1 MTRETAV
8 YLSFSILL
16 SISLCLLTNISPFLN
31 QDTLS
36 KEVFNL
42 TEVFRSVSDLNK
54 EFLFKWGPIMLI
66 YSSKLLLLFKCRNF
80 TRGALFAKIP
90 TDFMLAVNNHF

>member
-1 MTRETAV
+1 M
-8 YLSFSILL
+8 
-16 SISLCLLTNISPFLN
+16 CLLTNISPFLN

-54 EFLFKWGPIMLI
+54 EFLFKWRPIMLI
-66 YSSKLLLLFKCRNF
+66 YSSKLLLFFNLGTSLEWLCLFHSL
-80 TRGALFAKIP
+80 LFVKESP
-90 TDFMLAVNNHF
+90 MSTL

>member
-1 MTRETAV
+1 MTRETAI

-66 YSSKLLLLFKCRNF
+66 YSSKLLLLFNLGTSLEGLCLQKSLQILCWQ
-80 TRGALFAKIP
+80 
-90 TDFMLAVNNHF
+90 

>member
-1 MTRETAV
+1 MTRETV
-8 YLSFSILL
+8 YLSFLILL

-54 EFLFKWGPIMLI
+54 EFLFKWGLIMLI
-66 YSSKLLLLFKCRNF
+66 YSSKLLFFFFFFNSGTSLEGLCLQKS
-80 TRGALFAKIP
+80 LQI
-90 TDFMLAVNNHF
+90 LY

>member
-31 QDTLS
+31 QDTLN

-66 YSSKLLLLFKCRNF
+66 YSSKLLLLFNLGTSLEGLSLQKSLQILCWQ
-80 TRGALFAKIP
+80 
-90 TDFMLAVNNHF
+90 

>member
-66 YSSKLLLLFKCRNF
+66 YSSKLLLLFNLGTSLEGLSLQKSLQILCWQ
-80 TRGALFAKIP
+80 
-90 TDFMLAVNNHF
+90 

>member
-42 TEVFRSVSDLNK
+42 TEVFRLVSDLNK

-66 YSSKLLLLFKCRNF
+66 YSSKLLLLFNLGTSLEGLCLQKSLQILCWQ
-80 TRGALFAKIP
+80 
-90 TDFMLAVNNHF
+90 